1 MLIGYARVS
10 TDDQSLHLQKD
21 ALLEARCEQIF
32 EDQMGGAK
40 AQRPGLQKALDYARS
55 GDTIVV
61 WRLDRLS
68 RSLKDLIEM
77 VGNLEERGVGL
88 KSLHESIDTSSSTGK
103 LVFHFFGALAE
114 FERNLIRERTQAG
127 LKAARARGKKGGRPQ
142 ALKEEAQKMAV
153 QLYNEEDGQGNK
165 KYTVLQICKTMGISK
180 PTLYKY
186 IEAARKLTTT

>member
-10 TDDQSLHLQKD
+10 TDDQNLDLQMD
-21 ALLEARCEQIF
+21 ALRLAHCEHVF
-32 EDQMGGAK
+32 EDKLSGSK

-77 VGNLEERGVGL
+77 VSFLEERGVGL
-88 KSLHESIDTSSSTGK
+88 KSLHESIDTSSSSGK
-103 LVFHFFGALAE
+103 LIFHIFGALAE
-114 FERNLIRERTQAG
+114 FERNLIRERTHAG
-127 LKAARARGKKGGRPQ
+127 LKAARARGRLGGRPQ
-142 ALKEEAQKMAV
+142 ALKGDAQKMAV
-153 QLYNEEDGQGNK
+153 QLYDEKDEKGGK

-186 IEAARKLTTT
+186 IEAIRGKQ